1 MNRNDIQRSLRLLD
15 YDSYEIRV
23 IDPNRNS
30 VSSQIIH
37 SFAELS
43 SLCHQYDGQS
53 NLYVGIN
60 ERNKINATKL
70 EIQAVNFL
78 VMDLDSVRPNK
89 NQPADQQELD
99 VTIQASKLIKDW
111 FADNGFFPP
120 VRAMSGNGCHLW
132 IRIPRLPLT
141 ELEMTSQ
148 WESRVKQFY
157 LESNPSC
164 LPTYNRRSR

>member
-23 IDPNRNS
+23 INPNRNS

-43 SLCHQYDGQS
+43 SLCHQNDGQS
-53 NLYVGIN
+53 NLYLGIN

-78 VMDLDSVRPNK
+78 VMDLDSVGPNK
-89 NQPADQQELD
+89 NQPSDLPYLQ
-99 VTIQASKLIKDW
+99 
-111 FADNGFFPP
+111 
-120 VRAMSGNGCHLW
+120 
-132 IRIPRLPLT
+132 PRC
-141 ELEMTSQ
+141 
-148 WESRVKQFY
+148 V
-157 LESNPSC
+157 
-164 LPTYNRRSR
+164 

>member
-1 MNRNDIQRSLRLLD
+1 MNRNDIKRSLRLLD

-43 SLCHQYDGQS
+43 SLCQQHDGQS

-89 NQPADQQELD
+89 NQPSDLPYLQ
-99 VTIQASKLIKDW
+99 
-111 FADNGFFPP
+111 
-120 VRAMSGNGCHLW
+120 
-132 IRIPRLPLT
+132 PRY
-141 ELEMTSQ
+141 
-148 WESRVKQFY
+148 V
-157 LESNPSC
+157 
-164 LPTYNRRSR
+164 